1 MCGRRRNGASSNG
14 SSKPRALPTLR
25 SPYWHAGPRRAP
37 EAIGG
42 DQRSGARPP
51 LPGVRPG
58 DGSPAGTVHRFGI
71 RLHSRAGLPAPRIGI
86 ALPSL
91 YWRPLAALR
100 LRPSNA
106 WDDGSASLQDGSL
119 AAASSRAQ
127 RPGPSGEAA
136 RRRPRGAGRRD
147 LERAALMPE
156 EGEGRAASQ
165 FRGRG
170 PFDRNDGCATE
181 WQTTLGEAHS

>member
-1 MCGRRRNGASSNG
+1 MAPRRMGRRNRGPCRRCVREGDPIGRRPPPRSGSNRRRSTQRRPPSSARRSPGRWKPSWSCSPVRNSPSFASRASS
-14 SSKPRALPTLR
+14 PADRHRA
-25 SPYWHAGPRRAP
+25 
-37 EAIGG
+37 
-42 DQRSGARPP
+42 
-51 LPGVRPG
+51 
-58 DGSPAGTVHRFGI
+58 
-71 RLHSRAGLPAPRIGI
+71 
-86 ALPSL
+86 ALAVL
-91 YWRPLAALR
+91 RPLAALR